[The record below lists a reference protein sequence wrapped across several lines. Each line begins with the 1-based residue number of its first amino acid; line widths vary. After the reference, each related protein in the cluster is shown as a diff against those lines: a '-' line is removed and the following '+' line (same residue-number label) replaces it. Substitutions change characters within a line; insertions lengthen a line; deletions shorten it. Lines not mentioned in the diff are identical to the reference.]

1 MDCHNVLFI
10 IYIMYDPY
18 FDKCLRI
25 SKSDMLKE
33 LEKLRNQTSE
43 GYLVNIINDEMR
55 SIREASGSP
64 MSMKRMRGGSSKF
77 CHAMTLAIIIG
88 GAAGSAIALYHYAF
102 PIMSRGLP
110 ELCKSRTDQV
120 TGALLSWIQPS
131 ASCLARQEAWDSF
144 RRALL
149 LKSGIPA
156 TAGIGYMMKRYKE
169 IHEQVLPYCD
179 MLVSGVCKIVKAP
192 FSRRAKLQAEREE
205 EREEDE
211 EEMQAPE
218 EEMEEMEELERED
231 EEDDEDEMQAPE
243 EELEELEMEESM
255 MPPESKRA
263 RVGGAKRKSRR
274 AAKKQSKKA
283 KRTGGK
289 KTMRKYKKSSV
300 AHKKGGRKSMKGK
313 RHSKAKRM
321 TRKHTRK

>member
-1 MDCHNVLFI
+1 
-10 IYIMYDPY
+10 MYDPY

-110 ELCKSRTDQV
+110 ELCKTKTDQV

-156 TAGIGYMMKRYKE
+156 TAGVGYMMKRYKE

-192 FSRRAKLQAEREE
+192 FSRRAKPQVEPVREE
-205 EREEDE
+205 EREEERDE
-211 EEMQAPE
+211 EDEEMQAPE
-218 EEMEEMEELERED
+218 EEMEELEREYD
-231 EEDDEDEMQAPE
+231 EDEDEDEMQAPE
-243 EELEELEMEESM
+243 EEMEELEMEESM
-255 MPPESKRA
+255 MTPEAKRA
-263 RVGGAKRKSRR
+263 RVGGAKRKSHR
-274 AAKKQSKKA
+274 AAKRSHKS

-289 KTMRKYKKSSV
+289 RTMRKHKKASV
-300 AHKKGGRKSMKGK
+300 VRKKGGRKSMKGK

-321 TRKHTRK
+321 TRKHGRK

>member
-1 MDCHNVLFI
+1 
-10 IYIMYDPY
+10 MYDPY

-110 ELCKSRTDQV
+110 ELCKTKTDQV

-156 TAGIGYMMKRYKE
+156 TAGVGYMMKRYKE

-192 FSRRAKLQAEREE
+192 FSRRAKPQVEPAREE
-205 EREEDE
+205 ERDEED

-218 EEMEEMEELERED
+218 EEMEELEREYD
-231 EEDDEDEMQAPE
+231 EDEDEMQAPE
-243 EELEELEMEESM
+243 EEMEELEMEESM
-255 MPPESKRA
+255 MTPEAKRA
-263 RVGGAKRKSRR
+263 RVGGAKRKSHR
-274 AAKKQSKKA
+274 AAKRSHKS

-289 KTMRKYKKSSV
+289 RTMRKHKKASV
-300 AHKKGGRKSMKGK
+300 VRKKGGRKSMKGK

-321 TRKHTRK
+321 TRKHGRK